1 MDEDLLLTGDAQAP
15 VSETTITET
24 KQPEA
29 AKPKRDNWSFR
40 VNFSDPAPLVPGYNS
55 NRSVGLDPF
64 TPWVGK
70 DPVVVGPEPMTS
82 ADTYVPIDPLQS
94 FSAGK
99 TQAIN
104 VLGRP
109 FTRDQLY
116 SMPGGRTLMRFT
128 DKLNRGTSRGIL
140 DAVTEVT
147 PWTFIPFFNTV
158 GEIGGSLYN
167 AKRAGDTFEKLQ
179 RGDAISNEEAV
190 LAQAYMA
197 ESTWRAH
204 NTTGGTVG
212 DILVTMPALCIGYG
226 ASAKV
231 VQAAVNKTIQQLPA
245 RYARKLAVDA
255 ATKMSVRQTTHA
267 FQNAIRTIASNTA
280 DKAAMDTA
288 RQTIAAFS
296 PVLSRGLSLAEK
308 SASTEGVK
316 VVSDFLGK
324 YVQDGMLTPLGKS
337 TVRKAA
343 VRQAMKGIRDRAVEE
358 ATSSRLSAQ
367 LAKSIYLGK
376 YQAAADTFTKLA
388 GETHNAAIK
397 NIYNKAA
404 QDILSKSAAGLAI
417 DTPGMQKIAGDAL
430 AAVSKYTTQNTA
442 LRAGVID
449 YVNNY
454 VNKATALNA
463 SQKFSEWWLNT
474 ANLFKDSAIRGI
486 TEHGA
491 SIIDTLPM
499 SARGHF
505 MQALATMTVDAPIK
519 GLAYTLLGRA
529 VRMPITALWTAIS
542 PTEDGFMI
550 SPITQQELAI
560 KYAALESDDDE
571 MMNNAWW
578 MALGA
583 EWVENASESTG
594 EAFSHLGKSILGA
607 SKGGA
612 NVAMRLAKQA
622 APNLTDNAVNRM
634 RAVGTAMHDR
644 IKAMCGDAVSNA
656 AQVEKLKQQAVR
668 RVLRNPVMMERTFG
682 KNSAG
687 MTFEAVWSDA
697 GKRAAAIKA
706 ARKLMSHKALMATA
720 VNDKLI
726 RMGDFLHSN
735 LLSPTGVKNLFKSFQ
750 WDGVVGEMLE
760 ERYGDFANAL
770 FGNDA
775 EVYLDKEDNGV
786 FGRRSLL
793 RAFTDAVAAV
803 KPEWDQFKAEII
815 AFAIPG
821 ISNHIALRS
830 QAALGTGSLSRFNRL
845 MEERQ
850 YFYNKAQ
857 AVLEGGGQAAYD
869 EAVKRFQ
876 NEVAA
881 SEETKNAGDQE
892 LDFDALSAAGRFAVG
907 DQAAGVTLQ
916 ETDGERLQGTNAQ
929 APASQAEI
937 DEWINDFV
945 GAAKDYAKI
954 INDISFNTNMS
965 MTAKVLHKVIGAIN
979 FGLTGNYAML
989 RYDPMMAMTQMC
1001 INGDRLLMSAAGAAK
1016 MSLNRAVEDVMETAP
1031 EDLKSRLTE
1040 KGIITPSTSG
1050 KKPSI
1055 NQTALLKEVSA
1066 YNEDIKRRI
1075 DEAYDRYAK
1084 EEITKIAKASFA
1096 MEGTLRISMN
1106 GDVDVAAERLAD
1118 SRIQPYMDRLNNGES
1133 VNIDYIDPMGV
1144 KKTAE
1149 NVTLD
1154 NLEQVRRTMVEADKT
1169 NLAFR
1174 YFSIAH
1180 DGSIKYKQEENHGLN
1195 RAAQIILTL
1204 NNSKYSDN
1212 KEIAV
1217 YQHQLDSAIALM
1229 AMNKGQGRVSV
1240 AANVDTIDVSVMDEM
1255 KKFGMPLDMSDVAMA
1270 ATLDSNLFTLTDKP
1284 LEDQMNDSP
1293 ALRSLVKMMT
1303 SMGALH
1309 MDNAEAIRG
1318 IYREGIHLA
1327 KMLNEHLN
1335 VRNNPRER
1343 TFIMREDGGKAHGI
1357 EVSVR
1362 PDNNDGEKVRAVT
1375 YYDKDTKKNE
1385 TAIFVAK
1392 EQTDREGSK
1401 YTEFYLVEEGRTTS
1415 RPDTMTSFLESKGY
1429 RLTNRTVLFTPASR
1443 IAISD
1448 PLVGVMQFANLR
1460 NKFLNNKEVKNGKF
1474 GQLLL
1479 SENGRLGYFNIFES
1493 MDMLRAAREIARQY
1507 DEDDGKGTIKETYQ
1521 STTQDT
1527 DENNNPTGKPKY
1539 TADRTMARDIRD
1551 ALMVAERVADKIVRD
1566 VAIRSNEFGKD
1577 ENGSYL
1583 ISVGSASD
1591 AENVVVPFD
1600 PAFFS
1605 SPSAA
1610 VVNEIISNRIMSR
1623 LDAKGGGTAL
1633 SENNIELFHLDR
1645 IMASLLTTAKNIS
1658 NNIGD
1663 NIKANRGVLAEDR
1676 TVKASIDELIESTL
1690 AGGLPT
1696 REAISQFIT
1705 NIMFGYGNWARANGN
1720 YIASQGAWGRI
1731 TETWIKEN
1739 PGLFTLGQI
1748 YTAWLFGGQ
1757 LSADGFITPE
1767 MAKSAMEA
1775 YDEALGV
1782 YGAEGTREW
1791 LEGLK
1796 IANEAPGAVSVST
1809 AEEADEEGGEDS
1821 GEEGNGGEEGN
1832 VPGPEPTKPSPLP
1845 KRIVK
1850 ITVNRGGSAGAV
1862 GASLANIIR
1871 TMDSAGVKMTLESL
1885 LAEMDNCHRANVKGG
1900 NVQEDGGQQGESG
1913 EEGNG
1918 LPEGVKEAPN
1928 INIPASSI
1936 NAATLSNFK
1945 DLPAAAAVAV
1955 TNLLLNQATISI
1967 DIDKDGTVVHYSS
1980 LADAL
1985 KDDAALEA
1993 VYAALCSKEN
2003 GYIGTAFEYQ
2013 DMRLLKALSDVMA
2026 LNAEAAIKSN
2036 NIRDEIRKKR
2046 QALEQETDEKK
2057 KAALRKEI
2065 EALWSKRQL
2074 LRETSGF
2081 DINNVNLPEGTKY
2094 TADEIAKAAYQALTF
2109 DSGANAAEEVEED
2122 ADVEDADQVTD
2133 SGNDSFQS
2141 DTIYQLN
2148 KSDQWQAVKFVMGA
2162 LFPETNGNVA
2172 AACMRIVA
2180 TEQGGEQSTLAE
2192 IISGGSF
2199 AASKYLW
2206 HVGENAA
2213 PEAITKGS
2221 TPHAKFLGGIL
2232 RSFNR
2237 QQYNKAIQ
2245 TMSSI
2250 VQLSGVEFNR
2260 DRNGTITVRSDD
2272 AMATQSHIALRMR
2285 VAAELLNWLKGKDRA
2300 AIEAALNAHSTVG
2313 EALSSMS
2320 DTLRT
2325 AINRIGP
2332 TVNTGSGSAAV
2343 LYGLLKTPGFQ
2354 IDEADK
2360 KKKVTATDI
2369 QYVKNEIVAAL
2380 TEVANAGYRKLSTA
2394 GLLVTSMGKSDVLEV
2409 TEASEVA
2416 GIGAIGILLSEYS
2429 KTFRLGR
2436 KTVGGKTTELN
2447 KGSIA
2452 IAQRGLV
2459 NRLVD
2464 MLDGGRGE
2472 TRKAY
2477 GKRFCIL
2484 GANGM
2489 PIFTHVTTDK
2499 ARAIDI
2505 IPAMLQA
2512 IYNDNIRP
2520 SDDMLV
2526 HFPTYTGDRSTLTTV
2541 QMTFRQMMDLAK
2553 KIADSEKDNAVAN
2566 ITHLISDSSFDGN
2579 GNWNAV
2585 LDNGKALLTSDVIL
2599 ENYLGVA
2606 RWINKQCKLDQ
2617 IEPKRTQV
2625 VSSEQ
2630 VPIPLA
2636 REVNGKKVP
2645 PKVAVYLSS
2654 ASESNETWFGTG
2666 YFFSPNKEK
2675 DGALHAFEPDGA
2687 NTTKVHIVSVNG
2699 KTGRLEM
2706 IKGDFVLNV
2715 DGVQYASS
2723 AMRKISEFGNNLAN
2737 KANKGLG
2744 ANVIMT
2750 DFDGIKVGP
2759 LAFDSRKVPG
2769 IKILDQNGKELTGRL
2784 GDILKS
2790 MLMEAKGDPAKQES
2804 ILEGV
2809 KGQKGSLFEGVVES
2823 YPLSVEINGERY
2835 SMVDLM
2841 PGITVEPFGENDL
2854 VLTYD
2859 AMNMEAL
2866 MAANLYHES
2875 TLTQDKMTANN
2886 ATDVMTGLQ
2895 RVASK
2900 ANPLFTGQE
2909 ADRMAGLASKYLK
2922 VLSDYS
2928 ELAGA
2933 AFTKEEMG
2941 DIIKSNPD
2949 LYARYNRC
2957 PYAPDV
2963 KRDVALT
2970 LGSALL
2976 KRLTPKVFRTKA
2988 VLMSSYAKSLSPK
3001 ATDVDSSLRD
3011 ATDAFYTK
3019 NEDNNGVGY
3028 IRANIDSKFVRY
3040 GCFFDA
3046 TDMQKQEAFER
3057 IDKALVA
3064 LGYETRDVPFGTPSV
3079 SEFIEVLSFTDSLM
3093 RPQDRRKMKDEKRD
3107 EKYEELL
3114 SARRGVLALFKSAY
3128 NGETLGDE
3136 SMYSLWSDLLNASP
3150 SEFIEGGVSEYA
3162 NGKTITNKHAVYIP
3176 GTLITFPRSPSYNL
3190 GPVFTSL
3197 RLSTAVSYGPDGKP
3211 SRDAAAIAA
3220 PSAMRRLGADHDGD
3234 TAFLM
3239 FPWAVS
3245 SQGNGMARAVSMD
3258 EESFKRYDLTDEVKE
3273 ELREVLYGNLEP
3285 KSQVA
3290 KGLVEKNPRT
3300 GRYELSKAY
3309 ISQAGAYMVQA
3320 FNMLSTNRQWL
3331 TEKEWDVGAVGVK
3344 NFDKLA
3350 SMFGNEQRD
3359 MLNPY
3364 HVAAIMDSARGASI
3378 ARGAAVA
3385 QIAALHKALEFGF
3398 VPFIGPKAYGT
3409 VASLSTVRAGV
3420 KEKAEKLIRVLDGY
3434 ANALFDDLK
3443 EQLSFRMRLTP
3454 ETMDAV
3460 VGELALWA
3468 LSPSTQAKDITPEN
3482 AANHL
3487 AATYISLVDGENRQ
3501 AFSGPLGLNM
3511 LYALHSDWRP
3521 ADAENELRRLGVN
3534 RKAEDIEAM
3543 YKAKEVTSGQVLA
3556 YISNKLGLTEG
3567 AGEDVDYKAD
3577 RGAIG
3582 SLSRSPLIKS
3592 IVHSENAAGNNLI
3605 FGAYFMA
3612 MVNKFA
3618 AAVNP
3623 YKANVRSERSRTAS
3637 QTVFRIND
3645 TEAAGVASV
3654 EEMHT
3659 TEDGKT
3665 FGVSIGEMD
3674 PKAVSRFVAMN
3685 NAASTIGLIPGAR
3698 DVEGDYTLR
3707 SLQALSDI
3715 VTVDGFIEEARQ
3727 DDIGGA
3733 EEDGAPV
3740 SGYGT
3745 EGEREQY
3752 DEGDAEK
3759 GGVAVVQPGNET
3771 GPKPLE
3777 PKTQKKEE
3785 KKGRKVRFGKRDLE
3799 TVWQAEWATVAAA
3812 AYQNTMGGG
3821 QAMIDLNDK
3830 FIELGS
3836 IGGKERTTAEKWLIG
3851 VELTFATLYKNMKV
3865 ARKNLTD
3872 FEASLQGR
3880 DEEWIKKNVPKGTQK
3895 YIEEARQNI
3904 RLVQTIFSMFN
3915 RPNFNGKGYMRIHPS
3930 APDPRTSNLEA
3941 VSQNIQE
3948 VFNYKGDRP
3957 GVAFTK
3963 DGGLIQIPNAGGT
3976 GKVTLLTGMAATM
3989 SEIMSSANE
3998 LQRLYG
4004 APVGSAERS
4013 AKNANATI
4021 SVRDFLAA
4029 MLQYS
4034 AMTSRTRT
4042 RPDKGSGSFLN
4053 LLGQD
4058 AWTELGLNNEAR
4070 WSFATGW
4077 AEEAAS
4083 LAQRDAT
4090 VSVSEFAKEIDADS
4104 KQSKQESVLSDTAS
4118 KGTLLAILGKQ
4129 ILRRSE
4135 NGGTSSFINLY
4146 IPHTVTGE
4154 VTPAPKKP
4162 TVTTKSPTGYD
4173 IGAITRTI
4181 TAANEV
4187 VVSELK
4193 ASLSAVDIPGAD
4205 VISMND
4211 PMRPTLTDSKTVAS
4225 RVITVSASNK
4235 EIGKRNLPIVVFTYM
4250 KDIASNTTETTYF
4263 VMTEEGENGKAKCIQ
4278 TKSLAEV
4285 LNVVSGMM
4293 NATTSTE
4300 TVEIDLN
4307 NPGQLDRAIRKA
4319 LEAYKKTEEG
4329 KEQAKESKREKTAH
4343 TKAVNKYKKD
4353 YEAWVKRSSS
4363 GSTAQQV
4370 ANNNETDEAKRKAQA
4385 EAEAA
4390 KLAAKKKA
4398 VDNKRKELGADLMKA
4413 MRENLARDTAI
4424 IRDEIKNRL
4433 DESKREVYANALA
4446 DQNEGLEKDLVI
4458 QGKAN
4463 YAKGLAKQEIINLL
4477 SSMLGANNLED
4488 MGINAKELDDFIN
4501 NMFDVRMQVNLSRA
4515 IANGFLPGE
4524 QKNKKGDMLRKTYAS
4539 YHDIVTGTLQMM
4551 SDNGFLLFNEINQK
4565 ARRLQE
4571 LLKGIIDASDM
4582 ANGEDQERLVKT
4594 KALAAYLLT
4603 AFNTYL
4609 EGDRYNLSTFDQ
4621 FGDGNANQL
4630 TGVNA
4635 MLFLYQFDPE
4645 HDNIPGIARRGT
4657 YKMRNGKILRD
4668 EKGDP
4673 IPAKDADI
4681 GKRYR
4686 SLLNTFIARWLSD
4699 NRPTGID
4706 SATYADLAEKLTDAV
4721 YARATAKKSEVAT
4734 AREEYDNLLT
4744 QSPKFRE
4751 AIDLLGEVLYRTQSV
4766 LSAAH
4771 FTKLR
4776 VRGISTFD
4784 KDAEANAAP
4793 IKGTAVAAIVDM
4805 RDELIKRYELTP
4817 EQRALLEKPSTK
4829 VPVKPKLEIPNYEQW
4844 MSKALNMTVEAFRAR
4859 EAAAKSAPDTD
4870 VDVDLEQK
4878 VAEYNTLAKK
4888 LKEEYDKKL
4897 EAYNKSPQEAVDR
4910 QHAPDIIEGKLP
4922 SPTAAVVL
4930 GPVYNEFQE
4939 TSPVDEISDS
4949 VLMLDPAMAFKH
4961 YSLPTYGGYNLRDT
4975 VKFGSGQ
4982 EVVAEGMEVSRFFEM
4997 MYGLS
5002 DVAGRISPLRVVED
5016 AEEVVFE
5023 KGAFVVKGKN
5033 GKRVVFESPE
5043 RAILPGKWAFN
5054 ANELM
5059 LTEDE
5064 KDMARLL
5071 SRARMAEVIGGSDRL
5086 YTGIGNASGG
5096 AAIGVNHTDFGIKNA
5111 DIAGI
5116 DLYTKEQFYNRWSKA
5131 SVLEMHQ
5138 RALRGE
5144 AQVSALFY
5152 WLQGVYSRI
5161 PDPIL
5166 EEFGLEKAILDE
5178 LWNAGQDVFG
5188 SESRQWNPAI
5198 DKRSDRKVS
5207 QDLTDAFL
5215 SRMVARRLVAV
5226 SDRKDSQGR
5235 RITSLTLS
5243 IKGVN
5248 TCFERSSLYRKLK
5261 ATGRTDEMLSAK
5273 YAKESV
5279 APFLKKLSNFI
5290 RNNPD
5295 VTMGDIAGF
5304 IGFGENFWLCGN
5316 GLLSSSAAVKAQ
5328 WSGQRT
5334 AILTAEEE
5342 AAAASYAITLH
5353 YKRAVPLFEQNGEY
5367 YVLNNNRIGRGII
5380 EMFNDMVAGRP
5391 QSDGKT
5397 YQKLEYMGNRQYS
5410 EDTIRNM
5417 GLSTNTTVG
5426 DIAALIYRATV
5437 ERKYEGTLRDKSFR
5451 DWPKEDLGVS
5461 TFDAFIRAYENSDIG
5476 MSTSTAAPTYGMT
5489 MDSAFKLEASLPTD
5503 AGLGAMINRLC
5514 LAVADCC
5521 AYTGTLHSLATT
5533 VSYEGLPNYIIVPKE
5548 TKEPGEIFDDR
5559 MYGELAM
5566 WYNRVFKL
5574 DAQYDGAK
5582 NGRTN
5587 LRSIAGLISQ
5597 KLGDKAFANKY
5608 TALQNDPKVPGSG
5621 SFTGV
5626 QTVYCFIPNSE
5637 DAQGRVKMDDSH
5649 SKLTMLGAKDSEA
5662 YGYMK
5667 KLCWIKAGVYNNRYS
5682 IIRALDNIHS
5692 FSKASNVWGSLFF
5705 TIATK
5710 FESPVAASGLLN
5722 TIIGQFESGSDWM
5735 HNLKPG
5741 KETDLMSNFG
5751 SVVDSMMFGGSKPS
5765 EWGIGGG
5772 MLTYRDIIKMMD
5784 SNDPALIQLRKL
5796 CADVGVTMSYPN
5808 DSTVLD
5814 ENSKNFSRAIDKMSE
5829 QFAKWVSL
5837 ANPEMKGRAKDYA
5850 TGFFRGLATDQRER
5864 AFTYVM
5870 NATKM
5875 AVVAQICAK
5884 MRNIAVMNGMYFD
5897 PVVEL
5902 RKVGNYINEEVGG
5915 IDPLA
5920 HAFDTPA
5927 MRRMMNRLLFSWQ
5940 WTMGS
5945 WSAGGGTVLT
5955 NALLGG
5961 NATTPM
5967 MRGNIIGRWLRMYG
5981 WIMYG
5986 VPFFAQNVIN
5996 AFSKGVFMLCGD
6008 DPNRYEWLFKNNEEK
6023 NQNAFDITPLL
6034 TAMAALDKKFLGS
6047 TLYNAKTGAYG
6058 SVIKGV
6064 SSIVP
6069 MYTGT
6074 GDNVTGRRHKYMHFA
6089 KQGEEVGR
6097 WFTDPGGQ
6105 LWAKFSSPVRWALE
6119 SAFGYNYAGY
6129 EVSWR
6134 AARETPLQSALSP
6147 NGAVFRGA
6155 LSCLLPFSMSSLMN
6169 GGEAGALT
6177 AVGPVTNS
6185 ISKYSGSKKLER
6197 ELREYI
6203 KTAGLTRGKPLFRR
6217 HKAKIEQTLK
6227 DLELNGYPV
6236 EAILAGAR
6244 GKVAGDLYNQL
6255 FAALPPT
6262 VNAYYDERKV
6272 NDIARQL
6279 RALGVKPSGPIASIK
6294 GKFAMR
6300 SRNVTRD
6307 PAYQRAKGIVEG
6319 LFGSDLSA
6327 YYGRDVRQALKGG
6340 YSQVFGDKVPR
6351 TVFGIPVD
6359 TGDGKYFAKNPESA
6373 GYYKPGNKKLPE
6385 SIFGVPVMAGDK
6397 TGVDKRPYMHLPTN
6411 LPKSVFGAPVVA
6423 RNRSWGDRRRAE
6435 GSFYDTRKFLA
6446 QDDTPNKIF
6455 GIPVNW
6461 QDHPLFAERPSIPG
6475 FYETGNEAQRAMK
6488 RRDVKSV
6495 FGVPVSWDGDDDDPD
6510 DPPPGGGLPV
6520 QAADEGGNV
6529 SDSPYVD
6536 DYEYGVN
6543 LALGHADDNYAYAGY
6558 TDKEI
6563 DDLVSRENK
6572 NANVAIGKDDEVFRT
6587 PTSALAGREDE
6598 FIEWAR
6604 RNMTESERREGYGRD
6619 YDYVGAFLAG
6629 EGRDKYGNGH
6639 LTDDF
6644 KLPNHPSFNPE
6655 AIMDRFRREGRED
6668 DGIEYI
6674 RNALSKERG
6683 VNPKQWV
6690 ARSQSPKDLVTFKGF
6705 EDDRYKENDYAIRR
6719 AVYLINKNPEKY
6731 IGLTKGQLAEW
6742 RERYP
6747 NGIPADLLKSVM
6759 ITETGGRD
6767 KKSREA
6773 FAVDPFQVN
6782 VVGDWDDAK
6791 ASLGLR
6797 NPTAN
6802 NEGDKLTNVMAA
6814 IIFLLRKGYG
6824 KSGIAP
6830 KDAMRDKREATYDG
6844 IEEAIRRYHGTS
6856 QEGVDRYVNK
6866 TMNRYLFPYD
6876 EMIQPGKGAQGDP
6889 GTY

>member
-15 VSETTITET
+15 VSENTITET

-29 AKPKRDNWSFR
+29 AKPKRDHWSFR
-40 VNFSDPAPLVPGYNS
+40 VNFSDPAPLVPGYSS

-128 DKLNRGTSRGIL
+128 DKLNRGTSRGFL
-140 DAVTEVT
+140 DAAAEVT

-197 ESTWRAH
+197 ESTWRSH

-212 DILVTMPALCIGYG
+212 DILVTMPALCVGYG

-231 VQAAVNKTIQQLPA
+231 VQAAVNKTIQQLPT
-245 RYARKLAVDA
+245 RYASKLAVDA
-255 ATKMSVRQTTHA
+255 ATKMSIRQTTHA

-308 SASTEGVK
+308 SASASTEGAK
-316 VVSDFLGK
+316 AVSDFLGK
-324 YVQDGMLTPLGKS
+324 YVQNGMLTPTGKS
-337 TVRKAA
+337 IVRKAA
-343 VRQAMKGIRDRAVEE
+343 VREAMKGIRGRAVEE

-388 GETHNAAIK
+388 GETQNTAVK
-397 NIYNKAA
+397 NIYTKAA
-404 QDILSKSAAGLAI
+404 QDILAKSANGLAI

-430 AAVSKYTTQNTA
+430 AAVSKYTSKNTA

-454 VNKATALNA
+454 VSKATALNA

-491 SIIDTLPM
+491 SIVDTLPM
-499 SARGHF
+499 SAAGHF

-560 KYAALESDDDE
+560 KYAALESDDDA

-687 MTFEAVWSDA
+687 MTFNDVWSHAD
-697 GKRAAAIKA
+697 KRAAALKA

-750 WDGVVGEMLE
+750 WDGVIGEMLE

-803 KPEWDQFKAEII
+803 KPEWDQFKAELI
-815 AFAIPG
+815 AFAVPG
-821 ISNHIALRS
+821 VSNHLALRS

-857 AVLEGGGQAAYD
+857 AVLEGGGQEAYNQ
-869 EAVKRFQ
+869 AVERFR

-881 SEETKNAGDQE
+881 PEEAKNAGDQE

-916 ETDGERLQGTNAQ
+916 ETDSERLQGTNAQ

-937 DEWINDFV
+937 DEWIDDFV

-954 INDISFNTNMS
+954 LNDISFNTNMS
-965 MTAKVLHKVIGAIN
+965 MPAKILHKVIGAIN

-1001 INGDRLLMSAAGAAK
+1001 INGDRLLLSAAGAAK
-1016 MSLNRAVEDVMETAP
+1016 TSLNRAVEDVMETAP
-1031 EDLKSRLTE
+1031 GDLKSRLTE

-1055 NQTALLKEVSA
+1055 NQTALMKEVSA

-1118 SRIQPYMDRLNNGES
+1118 NRIQPYMERLNNGET

-1144 KKTAE
+1144 KKTAG

-1154 NLEQVRRTMVEADKT
+1154 NLEQVRRTMVEADKS

-1212 KEIAV
+1212 KEVAV

-1270 ATLDSNLFTLTDKP
+1270 ATLDGGLFTLTDAP

-1303 SMGALH
+1303 AMGALH

-1343 TFIMREDGGKAHGI
+1343 TFIMRDDGGTAHGI

-1362 PDNNDGEKVRAVT
+1362 PDTKDGKKVRAVD
-1375 YYDKDTKKNE
+1375 YYDKATKKKE
-1385 TAIFVAK
+1385 TATFVAEEK
-1392 EQTDREGSK
+1392 TDREGSK
-1401 YTEFYLVEEGRTTS
+1401 YTEFYLVDEYGNTS
-1415 RPDTMTSFLESKGY
+1415 ASETMTSFLESKGY

-1460 NKFLNNKEVKNGKF
+1460 SKFLNNKEVKNGKF

-1479 SENGRLGYFNIFES
+1479 AEEGRRHGYFNIFES

-1507 DEDDGKGTIKETYQ
+1507 DKDDGKGTLQETYQ
-1521 STTQDT
+1521 STTQET

-1539 TADRTMARDIRD
+1539 IADQTTARDIRD
-1551 ALMVAERVADKIVRD
+1551 ALMVAERVADKIIRD
-1566 VAIRSNEFGKD
+1566 VAVLSNEFGTD
-1577 ENGSYL
+1577 ENGAYL

-1591 AENVVVPFD
+1591 AENIVVPFD

-1623 LDAKGGGTAL
+1623 LDARGSGTAL
-1633 SENNIELFHLDR
+1633 SERNIELFHLDK

-1658 NNIGD
+1658 NNIEN
-1663 NIKANRGVLAEDR
+1663 NIRENKGVLAEDR

-1696 REAISQFIT
+1696 RETVSQFIT

-1748 YTAWLFGGQ
+1748 YTAWLFGGH
-1757 LSADGFITPE
+1757 LSADGFVTPE
-1767 MAKSAMEA
+1767 MAQGAMEA

-1791 LEGLK
+1791 LESLE

-1809 AEEADEEGGEDS
+1809 AEEAEETGDEEGGEEG
-1821 GEEGNGGEEGN
+1821 GEEGNGA
-1832 VPGPEPTKPSPLP
+1832 GPEPTKPEPLP

-1850 ITVNRGGSAGAV
+1850 VTVNRGGSAGAV

-1900 NVQEDGGQQGESG
+1900 NVQEADGGQQGESG

-1918 LPEGVKEAPN
+1918 LPEGVKETPD
-1928 INIPASSI
+1928 INIPTSSI

-1945 DLPAAAAVAV
+1945 DLPAAAAIAV
-1955 TNLLLNQATISI
+1955 TNLLLQQAKINI
-1967 DIDKDGTVVHYSS
+1967 DLVKGGDTVHYGNLS
-1980 LADAL
+1980 AAL
-1985 KDDAALEA
+1985 TDDAALEA

-2026 LNAEAAIKSN
+2026 LNAGAVIKAN
-2036 NIRDEIRKKR
+2036 NISEQIRQKR
-2046 QALEQETDEKK
+2046 QALEKETDVEEKRK
-2057 KAALRKEI
+2057 LREEI
-2065 EALWSKRQL
+2065 EALRGDRQQ

-2081 DINNVNLPEGTKY
+2081 DINSVKLPEGTKY

-2109 DSGANAAEEVEED
+2109 DSGANAAVEAEED
-2122 ADVEDADQVTD
+2122 TEVEDADQVTD

-2172 AACMRIVA
+2172 AACMRIVSTDA
-2180 TEQGGEQSTLAE
+2180 ASEAEAANAKDGKKWERSTLSE

-2199 AASKYLW
+2199 VASKYMW

-2213 PEAITKGS
+2213 PEAISKGS
-2221 TPHAKFLGGIL
+2221 APAAKFLGGIL

-2285 VAAELLNWLKGKDRA
+2285 VASELLDWLKGKDRV
-2300 AIEAALNAHSTVG
+2300 AIEKELNAYSTVG
-2313 EALSSMS
+2313 EALAQMS
-2320 DTLRT
+2320 ATLGA

-2332 TVNTGSGSAAV
+2332 TVTTGSGSAAV
-2343 LYGLLKTPGFQ
+2343 LYGLLKTPGFL
-2354 IDEADK
+2354 IDTTNGKKTEVTDK
-2360 KKKVTATDI
+2360 SI
-2369 QYVKNEIVAAL
+2369 QYVKNEIIAAL

-2464 MLDGGRGE
+2464 MLDGERGE

-2499 ARAIDI
+2499 ARAVDI

-2512 IYNDNIRP
+2512 IYNDNKRP

-2541 QMTFRQMMDLAK
+2541 QMTFRQMMTLAE
-2553 KIADSEKDNAVAN
+2553 KIASNAEDNAVAG
-2566 ITHLISDSSFDGN
+2566 IKHLISDSSFDGD
-2579 GNWNAV
+2579 NWEAV
-2585 LDNGKALLTSDVIL
+2585 SDAEGKALLTSDVIL
-2599 ENYLGVA
+2599 ENYLGVS

-2723 AMRKISEFGNNLAN
+2723 AMRKISEFGNNLAKVN
-2737 KANKGLG
+2737 G

-2769 IKILDQNGKELTGRL
+2769 IRILDQNGKELTGRL

-2804 ILEGV
+2804 ILKGV
-2809 KGQKGSLFEGVVES
+2809 KGQKDSLFEDVVES
-2823 YPLSVEINGERY
+2823 YPLSVEIDGERY
-2835 SMVDLM
+2835 SMEDLM

-2866 MAANLYHES
+2866 MAANLYHEA

-2886 ATDVMTGLQ
+2886 ATDIMTGLQ
-2895 RVASK
+2895 RVAS
-2900 ANPLFTGQE
+2900 N
-2909 ADRMAGLASKYLK
+2909 ASKLADDMVPLANRYLK
-2922 VLSDYS
+2922 VISDYS

-2970 LGSALL
+2970 IGSALL

-3001 ATDVDSSLRD
+3001 ATDVDNSLRD

-3019 NEDNNGVGY
+3019 NEDDNSVGY
-3028 IRANIDSKFVRY
+3028 IRANIDNKFVRY
-3040 GCFFDA
+3040 GCFLDA
-3046 TDMQKQEAFER
+3046 TDEQKQEAFER
-3057 IDKALVA
+3057 IDNALVA

-3093 RPQDRRKMKDEKRD
+3093 RPQDRRKTKDEKRD

-3136 SMYSLWSDLLNASP
+3136 SLYSLWSDLLNANP
-3150 SEFIEGGVSEYA
+3150 SEFIKGGVSEYA
-3162 NGKTITNKHAVYIP
+3162 NGEEITNKNAVYIP

-3197 RLSTAVSYGPDGKP
+3197 RLSTAVSYGPDGRP

-3245 SQGNGMARAVSMD
+3245 SQGNGMAHAVSMD
-3258 EESFKRYDLTDEVKE
+3258 EASFKQYDLTDEVKAE
-3273 ELREVLYGNLEP
+3273 IREVLAKNIEP

-3290 KGLVEKNPRT
+3290 KGLVEKNPST

-3309 ISQAGAYMVQA
+3309 ISQVGAYMIQA
-3320 FNMLSTNRQWL
+3320 FNMLSTNRNKWL
-3331 TEKEWDVGAVGVK
+3331 TESEWDVGAVGVK
-3344 NFDKLA
+3344 NFDNKGGLA
-3350 SMFGNEQRD
+3350 SMFGNKQRD

-3364 HVAAIMDSARGASI
+3364 HVTAIMDSARGASV

-3398 VPFIGPKAYGT
+3398 VPFVGPVAYGDG
-3409 VASLSTVRAGV
+3409 ASLSTVRAGA

-3468 LSPSTQAKDITPEN
+3468 LSPNTEAIDITPDN
-3482 AANHL
+3482 AAQHL
-3487 AATYISLVDGENRQ
+3487 ANTYISLVDGDNRQ

-3511 LYALHSDWRP
+3511 LYTLHSDWAP
-3521 ADAENELRRLGVN
+3521 SDAEKELRRLGVN
-3534 RKAEDIEAM
+3534 RKADDIAEM
-3543 YKAKEVTSGQVLA
+3543 YRAKMVTPRDVLA
-3556 YISNKLGLTEG
+3556 YVSARLGLVKGEG
-3567 AGEDVDYKAD
+3567 DNIKYDAD
-3577 RGAIG
+3577 LGAVTAI
-3582 SLSRSPLIKS
+3582 SRSPLVKS
-3592 IVHSENAAGNNLI
+3592 IVHSVPPTSDLGNNLI

-3637 QTVFRIND
+3637 QTVFKIGGV
-3645 TEAAGVASV
+3645 EASGVADV
-3654 EEMHT
+3654 MEMHKA
-3659 TEDGKT
+3659 EDGKP
-3665 FGVSIGEMD
+3665 FYVSIGEMD
-3674 PKAVSRFVAMN
+3674 PDAASRFVAMN

-3707 SLQALSDI
+3707 DLQALSDI

-3733 EEDGAPV
+3733 EEDGV
-3740 SGYGT
+3740 SVSDDGT
-3745 EGEREQY
+3745 EGVWEQY
-3752 DEGDAEK
+3752 DEGDAEE
-3759 GGVAVVQPGNET
+3759 GGVAVVQPGAEV
-3771 GPKPLE
+3771 GPEPLE
-3777 PKTQKKEE
+3777 PKGQKKEE
-3785 KKGRKVRFGKRDLE
+3785 KKGRKVRFSKRDLE

-3821 QAMIDLNDK
+3821 QAMVDLNDK
-3830 FIELGS
+3830 FIELGD

-3851 VELTFATLYKNMKV
+3851 VELTFATLYKNMKA
-3865 ARKNLTD
+3865 ARKNLND

-3880 DEEWIKKNVPKGTQK
+3880 KEDWLKENVPEGTQK

-3915 RPNFNGKGYMRIHPS
+3915 RPNFNGKGYMRIHTS
-3930 APDPRTSNLEA
+3930 APDARPSSLAA
-3941 VSQNIQE
+3941 VSQSIQE
-3948 VFNYKGDRP
+3948 VFNNKGGRP

-3963 DGGLIQIPNAGGT
+3963 DGGLIQIPNAKGT
-3976 GKVTLLTGMAATM
+3976 GKITLLTGMAATM
-3989 SEIMSSANE
+3989 SEIMSAANS
-3998 LQRLYG
+3998 LQKLYG
-4004 APVGSAERS
+4004 APEGSANRS
-4013 AKNANATI
+4013 AKNENATI

-4042 RPDKGSGSFLN
+4042 RSDIGSGSFLN
-4053 LLGQD
+4053 LLDQG

-4077 AEEAAS
+4077 TEEAAR
-4083 LAQRDAT
+4083 LAKRDET
-4090 VSVSEFAKEIDADS
+4090 ISVSEFAKEIDADS
-4104 KQSKQESVLSDTAS
+4104 KGSTKGSILSDTAS
-4118 KGTLLAILGKQ
+4118 KSTLLAILGKQ

-4146 IPHTVTGE
+4146 IPHTVTGN

-4173 IGAITRTI
+4173 IGALTRAI
-4181 TAANEV
+4181 TAESDAV
-4187 VVSELK
+4187 SSEL
-4193 ASLSAVDIPGAD
+4193 SAALRGVNIANAD
-4205 VISMND
+4205 SFRVTAAAQ
-4211 PMRPTLTDSKTVAS
+4211 PRLTDSKTVVS
-4225 RVITVSASNK
+4225 RTLTVTASN
-4235 EIGKRNLPIVVFTYM
+4235 EAVGERVLPIIAFTYM
-4250 KDIASNTTETTYF
+4250 KDIESNTTETTYF
-4263 VMTEEGENGKAKCIQ
+4263 VMTEDGENGKAKFVQ
-4278 TKSLAEV
+4278 TKSLDEV

-4293 NATTSTE
+4293 STAISSE

-4307 NPGQLDRAIRKA
+4307 NPGDLDKAVEKA
-4319 LEAYKKTEEG
+4319 LKAYKQTAEG
-4329 KEQAKESKREKTAH
+4329 KAQAKESRKEKTAH
-4343 TKAVNKYKKD
+4343 TKTVNKYKRD
-4353 YEAWVKRSSS
+4353 YEAWVKQSSS
-4363 GSTAQQV
+4363 GGTAQQV
-4370 ANNNETDEAKRKAQA
+4370 ANNNETDEAKRKAQ
-4385 EAEAA
+4385 EKQEAA

-4398 VDNKRKELGADLMKA
+4398 VDDKRKKLGADLMKA
-4413 MRENLARDTAI
+4413 MRDN
-4424 IRDEIKNRL
+4424 L
-4433 DESKREVYANALA
+4433 DEAFKILEGEITNRFDKGKLGIYAAALA
-4446 DQNEGLEKDLVI
+4446 NQRTWVNSDTDVSKQANRVKDRAR
-4458 QGKAN
+4458 K
-4463 YAKGLAKQEIINLL
+4463 EIVNLL
-4477 SSMLGANNLED
+4477 LSMLSANNLEEA
-4488 MGINAKELDDFIN
+4488 GINANELDKFIDD
-4501 NMFDVRMQVNLSRA
+4501 MFDTRMMVNLSRA

-4524 QKNKKGDMLRKTYAS
+4524 QKDKKGDMLRKTYAS

-4551 SDNGFLLFNEINQK
+4551 ADNGFLLFNEINQK

-4582 ANGEDQERLVKT
+4582 ANGKDQERLVKT

-4609 EGDRYNLSTFDQ
+4609 EGDRYNMSTYEQ
-4621 FGDGNANQL
+4621 FGDGNADQL

-4635 MLFLYQFDPE
+4635 MLFFYQFDPA
-4645 HDNIPGIARRGT
+4645 HDNITGIARNGT
-4657 YKMRNGKILRD
+4657 YKMQNGKVLRD
-4668 EKGDP
+4668 ENGNP
-4673 IPAKDADI
+4673 IKAEDADI

-4686 SLLNTFIARWLSD
+4686 ALLNSFITGWLSS

-4706 SATYADLAEKLTDAV
+4706 SATYADLAKQLTYV
-4721 YARATAKKSEVAT
+4721 IYARAKASKSEVKK
-4734 AREEYDNLLT
+4734 ARKEYDNLLSS
-4744 QSPKFRE
+4744 SPQFRE

-4784 KDAEANAAP
+4784 KDEAASAAP
-4793 IKGTAVAAIVDM
+4793 IEGSAVAKIVAM
-4805 RDELIKRYELTP
+4805 QSELIKQYKLTP
-4817 EQRALLEKPSTK
+4817 EQRALLKKPAPK
-4829 VPVKPKLEIPNYEQW
+4829 VPAMPKLDKPNYEQW
-4844 MSKALNMTVEAFRAR
+4844 MSKALDMTVEAFRAR
-4859 EAAAKSAPDTD
+4859 EAAAKAAPDTD
-4870 VDVDLEQK
+4870 IDAGLKQK
-4878 VAEYNTLAKK
+4878 VAEYNALVKK
-4888 LKEEYDKKL
+4888 LEEDFNAKL
-4897 EAYNKSPQEAVDR
+4897 EAYNKAIQDSNERKRAQ
-4910 QHAPDIIEGKLP
+4910 DIIDGNMP
-4922 SPTAAVVL
+4922 SPTASVVL

-4982 EVVAEGMEVSRFFEM
+4982 EIVAEGMEVSRFFEM

-5054 ANELM
+5054 ADAMM

-5064 KDMARLL
+5064 KDMARLM
-5071 SRARMAEVIGGSDRL
+5071 SRARMTEVIGGSDRL

-5096 AAIGVNHTDFGIKNA
+5096 AAIGVNHTDFGTKNA

-5116 DLYTKEQFYNRWSKA
+5116 NLYTKEQFYNRWSKA

-5144 AQVSALFY
+5144 VQVSALFY

-5188 SESRQWNPAI
+5188 RESRQWNPAI

-5215 SRMVARRLVAV
+5215 SRMVARGLVAI
-5226 SDRKDSQGR
+5226 SNRRDSQGR

-5243 IKGVN
+5243 VKGVN
-5248 TCFERSSLYRKLK
+5248 KCFERSTLYKKLRD
-5261 ATGRTDEMLSAK
+5261 AGRTDEMLSAQ

-5295 VTMGDIAGF
+5295 VTMGDLAGF
-5304 IGFGENFWLCGN
+5304 TGFGENFWLCGN
-5316 GLLSSSAAVKAQ
+5316 GLLSSSSAVKAQ

-5342 AAAASYAITLH
+5342 AAAASYATTLH

-5367 YVLNNNRIGRGII
+5367 YVLNSNRVGRGII
-5380 EMFNDMVAGRP
+5380 EMFNDMVAGRQ
-5391 QSDGKT
+5391 QSDGKA
-5397 YQKLEYMGNRQYS
+5397 YKRIEYVGNQQYS
-5410 EDTIRNM
+5410 EETIRKM
-5417 GLSTNTTVG
+5417 GLSTDTTVG

-5437 ERKYEGTLRDKSFR
+5437 ERKYEGTLRDKSFSK
-5451 DWPKEDLGVS
+5451 WHKEDLGVS

-5587 LRSIAGLISQ
+5587 LRRIAGLISP

-5608 TALQNDPKVPGSG
+5608 TALQDDPKIPGSG

-5626 QTVYCFIPNSE
+5626 QTVYCFVPNSE
-5637 DAQGRVKMDDSH
+5637 DAQGRVKVDDSH

-5667 KLCWIKAGVYNNRYS
+5667 KLCWIKAGVYNNRNS
-5682 IIRALDNIHS
+5682 VIRALDNIHS

-5722 TIIGQFESGSDWM
+5722 TIIGQFERGSDWM

-5751 SVVDSMMFGGSKPS
+5751 SVVDNMLFGGSKPS

-5814 ENSKNFSRAIDKMSE
+5814 ENSKNFGRAIDKMSE

-5927 MRRMMNRLLFSWQ
+5927 MRRVMNRLLFSWQ

-5986 VPFFAQNVIN
+5986 VPFFAQTVIN

-6008 DPNRYEWLFKNNEEK
+6008 DPNRYEWLFRNNEEK

-6119 SAFGYNYAGY
+6119 STFGYNYAGY

-6147 NGAVFRGA
+6147 NGAVFKGA

-6255 FAALPPT
+6255 FSALPPT

-6300 SRNVTRD
+6300 SRNVVRD
-6307 PAYQRAKGIVEG
+6307 PAYQRAKGIIEG
-6319 LFGSDLSA
+6319 LFDSDLGA
-6327 YYGRDVRQALKGG
+6327 YYGRDVRQAMKGG
-6340 YSQVFGDKVPR
+6340 YSKVFGDDVPR
-6351 TVFGIPVD
+6351 SIFGIPVAS
-6359 TGDGKYFAKNPESA
+6359 GDGKYFAKNPESA

-6385 SIFGVPVMAGDK
+6385 AIFGVPVMAGDE
-6397 TGVDKRPYMHLPTN
+6397 TGVDKRPYMQLPTN

-6423 RNRSWGDRRRAE
+6423 RNRSWGDRRRGE
-6435 GSFYDTRKFLA
+6435 DSFHDTRRFLA

-6455 GIPVNW
+6455 GIPINW
-6461 QDHPLFAERPSIPG
+6461 QDHPLFTERPSIPG

-6495 FGVPVSWDGDDDDPD
+6495 FGIPV
-6510 DPPPGGGLPV
+6510 
-6520 QAADEGGNV
+6520 
-6529 SDSPYVD
+6529 
-6536 DYEYGVN
+6536 
-6543 LALGHADDNYAYAGY
+6543 
-6558 TDKEI
+6558 
-6563 DDLVSRENK
+6563 
-6572 NANVAIGKDDEVFRT
+6572 
-6587 PTSALAGREDE
+6587 
-6598 FIEWAR
+6598 EW
-6604 RNMTESERREGYGRD
+6604 SE
-6619 YDYVGAFLAG
+6619 
-6629 EGRDKYGNGH
+6629 
-6639 LTDDF
+6639 
-6644 KLPNHPSFNPE
+6644 
-6655 AIMDRFRREGRED
+6655 
-6668 DGIEYI
+6668 
-6674 RNALSKERG
+6674 
-6683 VNPKQWV
+6683 
-6690 ARSQSPKDLVTFKGF
+6690 
-6705 EDDRYKENDYAIRR
+6705 
-6719 AVYLINKNPEKY
+6719 
-6731 IGLTKGQLAEW
+6731 
-6742 RERYP
+6742 
-6747 NGIPADLLKSVM
+6747 
-6759 ITETGGRD
+6759 
-6767 KKSREA
+6767 
-6773 FAVDPFQVN
+6773 
-6782 VVGDWDDAK
+6782 
-6791 ASLGLR
+6791 
-6797 NPTAN
+6797 
-6802 NEGDKLTNVMAA
+6802 
-6814 IIFLLRKGYG
+6814 
-6824 KSGIAP
+6824 
-6830 KDAMRDKREATYDG
+6830 
-6844 IEEAIRRYHGTS
+6844 
-6856 QEGVDRYVNK
+6856 
-6866 TMNRYLFPYD
+6866 
-6876 EMIQPGKGAQGDP
+6876 
-6889 GTY
+6889 